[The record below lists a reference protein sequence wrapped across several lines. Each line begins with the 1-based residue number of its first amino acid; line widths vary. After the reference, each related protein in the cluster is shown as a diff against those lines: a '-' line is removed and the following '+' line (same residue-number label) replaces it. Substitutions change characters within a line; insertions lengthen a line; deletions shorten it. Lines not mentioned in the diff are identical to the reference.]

1 MMTRDGQPWVVR
13 RERWS
18 SLGGLRGEVE
28 LLAPWYEE
36 TRRKRGRTT
45 FGMSGATPDQINC
58 LVGLCRGPRVYEDPG
73 GGGGRRLAPPRRTSL
88 DGRFTIV
95 GLPPG
100 IYRVTVRMGDAQ
112 PEREVRVRASER
124 TAVRFLL
131 SE

>member
-1 MMTRDGQPWVVR
+1 MTRDGQPWVVR

-58 LVGLCRGPRVYEDPG
+58 LVGLCRGPRVYGDPG
-73 GGGGRRLAPPRRTSL
+73 GGGGVDWRHP
-88 DGRFTIV
+88 
-95 GLPPG
+95 LP
-100 IYRVTVRMGDAQ
+100 ILLCHVAND
-112 PEREVRVRASER
+112 VRAFYQE
-124 TAVRFLL
+124 AVAYSRA
-131 SE
+131 